1 MIQERI
7 SLTWFFVLQQR
18 ERWTSA
24 LFPLKLKDRR
34 NSLLAIFLSILF
46 HRLVLDRETGKPKGY
61 GFCEFRDEETALSL
75 RRNLQ
80 GYEVNGRQLW
90 VDFAENEKG
99 GNGERNQ
106 DQVLLLPLLSY
117 IVHCWRFCMDSLC
130 MLWICVHI
138 KPEVFSWQSQF
149 AVMFEIS
156 KQLQHIADPNL
167 YYNCC
172 KQHWLH
178 FYGSH
183 LSYWWDSSEFHLSIQ
198 I

>member
-1 MIQERI
+1 
-7 SLTWFFVLQQR
+7 
-18 ERWTSA
+18 
-24 LFPLKLKDRR
+24 
-34 NSLLAIFLSILF
+34 
-46 HRLVLDRETGKPKGY
+46 
-61 GFCEFRDEETALSL
+61 LSL

-80 GYEVNGRQLW
+80 GYEVNGRQLR

-99 GNGERNQ
+99 GNGGQNQ
-106 DQVLLLPLLSY
+106 DQVLLLPSLSY
-117 IVHCWRFCMDSLC
+117 IIHCWRFCMDSLC

-149 AVMFEIS
+149 AIMFEIS
-156 KQLQHIADPNL
+156 KQFQHIADPNL

>member
-46 HRLVLDRETGKPKGY
+46 HRL
-61 GFCEFRDEETALSL
+61 
-75 RRNLQ
+75 

-106 DQVLLLPLLSY
+106 DQKEVGQGLLPSGAVIVDLLRQVGTGQTGVG
-117 IVHCWRFCMDSLC
+117 IVGERAGELPLGQSVAVAVACIMAGALGSNRQQ
-130 MLWICVHI
+130 ML
-138 KPEVFSWQSQF
+138 
-149 AVMFEIS
+149 
-156 KQLQHIADPNL
+156 
-167 YYNCC
+167 
-172 KQHWLH
+172 
-178 FYGSH
+178 
-183 LSYWWDSSEFHLSIQ
+183 IQ
-198 I
+198 QNQ